1 MQADE
6 TPTKPV
12 TPLALTSNG
21 YRRAATGSDE
31 EAALIRAGYSL
42 VEHDGTV
49 SLLRR
54 ARRST
59 DIVTATIHYRA
70 IERGVLDRMAAEL
83 EEIGWRDMAGNPPT
97 GLWIRAL
104 MDRFWNDVRRET
116 GSAKTA
122 ITGRLHP

>member
-49 SLLRR
+49 SILRR

-70 IERGVLDRMAAEL
+70 IELGVLEQLASEMSE
-83 EEIGWRDMAGNPPT
+83 
-97 GLWIRAL
+97 AL
-104 MDRFWNDVRRET
+104 TAET
-116 GSAKTA
+116 GASVCVASATLRWV
-122 ITGRLHP
+122 IRDF